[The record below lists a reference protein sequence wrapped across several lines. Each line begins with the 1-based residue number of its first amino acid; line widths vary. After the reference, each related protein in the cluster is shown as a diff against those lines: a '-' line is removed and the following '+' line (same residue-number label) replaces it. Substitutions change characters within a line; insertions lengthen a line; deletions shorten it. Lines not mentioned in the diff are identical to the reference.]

1 MQQLLFPSL
10 LVQSSRVNDLSA
22 YIVCY
27 QDQALSSVHRI
38 ASHARTS
45 GNRPPPGP
53 KSSSG
58 TGGWPG
64 AGGTW
69 LDSSNFTPNTAWSM
83 MISCLAC
90 SKPHTLTHSHS
101 YQVSSDVV
109 DRPAPTRKFHAS
121 RRRHRYKMA
130 ATYVTKTRRVTQIT
144 KEKKETVGTK

>member
-90 SKPHTLTHSHS
+90 SKPHTQPFIPGLIRCR
-101 YQVSSDVV
+101 
-109 DRPAPTRKFHAS
+109 RPPSPHKKIPRQPPPPLENGSNVRDK
-121 RRRHRYKMA
+121 
-130 ATYVTKTRRVTQIT
+130 KTRRVTQIT
-144 KEKKETVGTK
+144 KEEKETVGTK